1 MALSKSIIRQSH
13 FLGTKVRNLRKRNH
27 LTMEDLSARCI
38 RINPE
43 YAPSV
48 SYLSMIERGKRVPS
62 IEMLKVIAQVFQKDP
77 NWFLDDQPEAVDITP
92 NKGTRGGITGM
103 ALEPGFLFSEEILQI
118 AIPEMLSQT
127 GISGRQ
133 FAQLLIRA
141 HQESLKNHFP
151 DLERAAENIG
161 QKQLNLTVED
171 LIDIAHHLGL
181 SIHWFSEASTEVKD
195 ELGLAANRLVTS
207 YFEPPGSIYLNELM
221 KPFPTRIK
229 YDLAVYIGHNILHSK
244 EGCKTVLSIGH
255 TNSWEENSA
264 EQATYDINS
273 IDMLQAWRDFESS
286 FFAGA
291 LLCPKVPFRQLLDRN
306 GYEISVHEKVGV
318 SPSVAMRRMTAV
330 SPYPYWHYFDAYGE
344 GKLKAVYRGNGI
356 PLPWGNMRKV
366 KDPCQ
371 HWAVFRQLASPQS
384 GSSAQISLLNVGD
397 EPRIY
402 CCESVNV
409 IDPAGNSR
417 VLCAGI
423 DLNPALE
430 AQGWNALDIAT
441 SLKEACISGGGA
453 AKIPKPIHQRLT
465 TIAKILN
472 INWIERG
479 ITKEA
484 QLICS
489 RGGVCPRKPNCYQSA
504 STE

>member
-229 YDLAVYIGHNILHSK
+229 YDLAVYISITFF
-244 EGCKTVLSIGH
+244 TVKKAAKPCSLSG
-255 TNSWEENSA
+255 TP
-264 EQATYDINS
+264 T
-273 IDMLQAWRDFESS
+273 
-286 FFAGA
+286 AGKRIP
-291 LLCPKVPFRQLLDRN
+291 LNRQLT
-306 GYEISVHEKVGV
+306 IS
-318 SPSVAMRRMTAV
+318 T
-330 SPYPYWHYFDAYGE
+330 
-344 GKLKAVYRGNGI
+344 
-356 PLPWGNMRKV
+356 
-366 KDPCQ
+366 
-371 HWAVFRQLASPQS
+371 
-384 GSSAQISLLNVGD
+384 
-397 EPRIY
+397 
-402 CCESVNV
+402 
-409 IDPAGNSR
+409 
-417 VLCAGI
+417 
-423 DLNPALE
+423 
-430 AQGWNALDIAT
+430 
-441 SLKEACISGGGA
+441 
-453 AKIPKPIHQRLT
+453 
-465 TIAKILN
+465 
-472 INWIERG
+472 
-479 ITKEA
+479 
-484 QLICS
+484 QLICF
-489 RGGVCPRKPNCYQSA
+489 RHGGILNRVSLPAHYCVPKYHSA
-504 STE
+504 SCLTGMDTRFPFMKRSVFHLLSR